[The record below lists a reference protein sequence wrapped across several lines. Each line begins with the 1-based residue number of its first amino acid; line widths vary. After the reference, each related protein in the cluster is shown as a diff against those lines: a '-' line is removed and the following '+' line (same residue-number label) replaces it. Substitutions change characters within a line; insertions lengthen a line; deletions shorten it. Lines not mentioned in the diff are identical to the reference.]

1 MNNNRTDLELI
12 TSLVDEG
19 TRILDV
25 GCGNGELLQS
35 LKDKKNVRGQGLE
48 LKQERVNQCV
58 SRGLSAIQ
66 GNADSDLSL
75 YPNQSFD
82 CVILS
87 QTIQATSNPK
97 NILIELVR
105 IGKKAIVSIP
115 NFGFWKV
122 RAGFATYGK
131 MPITKKLSNNYDPL
145 DKGLAVQ
152 SLNEAEK
159 NGKVLTGLLYINPE
173 VKDHTEILNIADTPF
188 NQFSD
193 QELCPGS
200 DKLER
205 VNESLN

>member
-12 TSLVDEG
+12 TSLVGKG

-35 LKDKKNVRGQGLE
+35 LKDRKSVKGQGLE

-58 SRGLSAIQ
+58 SKGLSAIQ

-87 QTIQATSNPK
+87 QTIQATNNPK

-115 NFGFWKV
+115 NFGFWKI
-122 RAGFATYGK
+122 RADFAIYGK
-131 MPITKKLSNNYDPL
+131 MPITKKLSNNWYDTPNIHL
-145 DKGLAVQ
+145 C
-152 SLNEAEK
+152 S
-159 NGKVLTGLLYINPE
+159 INDFVDLCRE
-173 VKDHTEILNIADTPF
+173 LNIKIEKTIVLSS
-188 NQFSD
+188 NNTQSYN
-193 QELCPGS
+193 GS
-200 DKLER
+200 PSNWSNFFGEEAIFLIK
-205 VNESLN
+205 S

>member
-1 MNNNRTDLELI
+1 MNKNRTDLELI
-12 TSLVDEG
+12 TSLVDNN

-35 LKDKKNVRGQGLE
+35 LKDKKNVKGQGLE

-58 SRGLSAIQ
+58 SKGLSAIQ

-87 QTIQATSNPK
+87 QTIQATNNPR

-122 RAGFATYGK
+122 RVGFATYGK
-131 MPITKKLSNNYDPL
+131 MPITKKLSNNWY
-145 DKGLAVQ
+145 
-152 SLNEAEK
+152 
-159 NGKVLTGLLYINPE
+159 
-173 VKDHTEILNIADTPF
+173 DTP
-188 NQFSD
+188 NIH
-193 QELCPGS
+193 LCSILDFVDLCREINIKIEKTIVLSSNNIKSYRGS
-200 DKLER
+200 PSNWSNFFGEEAIFLIKI
-205 VNESLN
+205 

>member
-19 TRILDV
+19 IRILDV

-35 LKDKKNVRGQGLE
+35 LKDKKNVKGQGLE

-58 SRGLSAIQ
+58 SKGLSAIQ

-87 QTIQATSNPK
+87 QTIQATNNPK

-122 RAGFATYGK
+122 RLGFATYGK
-131 MPITKKLSNNYDPL
+131 MPITKKLSNNWYDTPNIHLCSIL
-145 DKGLAVQ
+145 DFVDLCR
-152 SLNEAEK
+152 E
-159 NGKVLTGLLYINPE
+159 
-173 VKDHTEILNIADTPF
+173 LNIKIEKTIVLSS
-188 NQFSD
+188 NKTKSYN
-193 QELCPGS
+193 GS
-200 DKLER
+200 PSNWSNFFGEEAIFLIK
-205 VNESLN
+205 N

>member
-1 MNNNRTDLELI
+1 MNNNRADLELI
-12 TSLVDEG
+12 TSLVDER

-25 GCGNGELLQS
+25 GCGNGDLLQS
-35 LKDKKNVRGQGLE
+35 LKDKKNIKGQGLE

-122 RAGFATYGK
+122 RLALAAHGK
-131 MPITKKLSNNYDPL
+131 MPITKKLSNNWYDTPNIHLCSIL
-145 DKGLAVQ
+145 DFVDLCQ
-152 SLNEAEK
+152 N
-159 NGKVLTGLLYINPE
+159 
-173 VKDHTEILNIADTPF
+173 LNIKIEKTIVLSSNKTKSF
-188 NQFSD
+188 NGYPNNWSNLFGEEAIFLIKS
-193 QELCPGS
+193 
-200 DKLER
+200 
-205 VNESLN
+205 

>member
-1 MNNNRTDLELI
+1 MSNNRTDLELI

-19 TRILDV
+19 IRILDV

-35 LKDKKNVRGQGLE
+35 LKDKKNVKGQGLE

-58 SRGLSAIQ
+58 SKGLSAIQ

-87 QTIQATSNPK
+87 QTIQATNNPK

-122 RAGFATYGK
+122 RLGFATYGK
-131 MPITKKLSNNYDPL
+131 MPITKKLSNNWYDTPNIHLCSIL
-145 DKGLAVQ
+145 DFVDLCR
-152 SLNEAEK
+152 E
-159 NGKVLTGLLYINPE
+159 
-173 VKDHTEILNIADTPF
+173 LNIKIEKTIVLSS
-188 NQFSD
+188 NKTKSYN
-193 QELCPGS
+193 GS
-200 DKLER
+200 PSNWSNFFGEEAIFLIK
-205 VNESLN
+205 N

>member
-1 MNNNRTDLELI
+1 MSNNRTDLELI

-19 TRILDV
+19 IRILDV

-35 LKDKKNVRGQGLE
+35 LKDKKNVKGQGLE

-58 SRGLSAIQ
+58 SKGLSAIQ

-87 QTIQATSNPK
+87 QTIQATNNPK

-122 RAGFATYGK
+122 RLGFATYGK
-131 MPITKKLSNNYDPL
+131 MPITKKLSNNW
-145 DKGLAVQ
+145 
-152 SLNEAEK
+152 
-159 NGKVLTGLLYINPE
+159 
-173 VKDHTEILNIADTPF
+173 HDTP
-188 NQFSD
+188 NIH
-193 QELCPGS
+193 LCSIPVS
-200 DKLER
+200 YTHLTLPTIYS
-205 VNESLN
+205 V